1 MELME
6 QKIRKEGKVLP
17 GGILKVGSFLNQ
29 QIDTGF
35 LSQVGAEI
43 ARLFQGAGVSK
54 VLTIESSGIAIGAA
68 AGMAMGVPL
77 VFAKKH
83 KTSNVDGNVYST
95 VVHSYTHN
103 ADYTVMVS
111 SDYLLPSDRVLLVDD
126 FLANGKALMG
136 LIDLVNQAGAEL
148 VGAACA
154 IEKGFQG
161 GGDALRKMGIR
172 VESLAIIDEMSDTDI
187 RFRAGKQM

>member
-6 QKIRKEGKVLP
+6 QKIREEGKVLP

-29 QIDTGF
+29 QIDTDF
-35 LSQVGAEI
+35 LGKIGQEI
-43 ARLFQGAGVSK
+43 ASLFAGCGVTK
-54 VLTIESSGIAIGAA
+54 VLTIESSGIAIAAA

-83 KTSNVDGNVYST
+83 KTSNVDGSVYST
-95 VVHSYTHN
+95 VVHSYTHGT
-103 ADYTVMVS
+103 DYTVVVS
-111 SDYLLPSDRVLLVDD
+111 RDYLLPSDRVLLVDD
-126 FLANGKALMG
+126 FLANGKALQG
-136 LIDLVNQAGAEL
+136 LIQLADQAGAEL

-161 GGDALRKMGIR
+161 GGDALRAQGIR
-172 VESLAIIDEMSDTDI
+172 VESLAIIESMSDDSI
-187 RFRAGKQM
+187 RFRR

>member
-6 QKIRKEGKVLP
+6 QKIRAEGKVLP

-29 QIDTGF
+29 QIDTAF
-35 LSQVGAEI
+35 LTSVGREI
-43 ARLFQGAGVSK
+43 ARLYDGCGVTK
-54 VLTIESSGIAIGAA
+54 VLTIESSGIAIAAA
-68 AGMAMGVPL
+68 AGMAMGVPM

-83 KTSNVDGNVYST
+83 KTSNVDGSTYSS

-103 ADYTVMVS
+103 TDYTVVVS
-111 SDYLLPSDRVLLVDD
+111 SEYLLPGDHVLLVDD
-126 FLANGKALMG
+126 FLANGKALVG
-136 LIDLVNQAGAEL
+136 LIDLVNQAGATL

-161 GGDALRKMGIR
+161 GGDALRAAGVR
-172 VESLAIIDEMSDTDI
+172 VESLAIIESMSDAEIT
-187 RFRAGKQM
+187 FRT

>member
-6 QKIRKEGKVLP
+6 QKIREEGKVLP

-35 LSQVGAEI
+35 LAQVGAEI

-68 AGMAMGVPL
+68 AGMALGVPL

-83 KTSNVDGNVYST
+83 KTSNVDGNTYST
-95 VVHSYTHN
+95 LVHSYTHN
-103 ADYTVMVS
+103 TDYTVVVS

-126 FLANGKALMG
+126 FLANGKALVG
-136 LIDLVNQAGAEL
+136 LIDLVSQAGAEL

-161 GGDALRKMGIR
+161 GGDALREKGIR
-172 VESLAIIDEMSDTDI
+172 VESLAIIDEMSDTGI
-187 RFRAGKQM
+187 TFREGK

>member
-136 LIDLVNQAGAEL
+136 LID
-148 VGAACA
+148 
-154 IEKGFQG
+154 
-161 GGDALRKMGIR
+161 IR
-172 VESLAIIDEMSDTDI
+172 
-187 RFRAGKQM
+187 

>member
-6 QKIRKEGKVLP
+6 QKIREEGKVLP

-29 QIDTGF
+29 QIDTDF
-35 LSQVGAEI
+35 LAKVGAEI
-43 ARLFQGAGVSK
+43 ARLYAGSGVTK
-54 VLTIESSGIAIGAA
+54 VLTIESSGIAIAA
-68 AGMAMGVPL
+68 AVGMAMGVPL

-83 KTSNVDGNVYST
+83 KTSNVDGSTYST

-103 ADYTVMVS
+103 TDYTVVVS

-126 FLANGKALMG
+126 FLANGKALVG
-136 LIDLVNQAGAEL
+136 LIDLVDQAGAEL

-161 GGDALRKMGIR
+161 GGDALREKGIR
-172 VESLAIIDEMSDTDI
+172 VESLAIIQEMSDTHVT
-187 RFRAGKQM
+187 FRR

>member
-103 ADYTVMVS
+103 TDYTVMVS